1 MKTLAWASFLTF
13 GIPAPGSTGSATVAV
28 AGVAAGSAAGGT
40 GGWWASLPS
49 GNFALKVDIGTIG
62 GEYGLPAGFSLSP
75 GIARQRASRT
85 LPV

>member
-1 MKTLAWASFLTF
+1 V
-13 GIPAPGSTGSATVAV
+13 GQE
-28 AGVAAGSAAGGT
+28 
-40 GGWWASLPS
+40 GWWASLPS

-62 GEYGLPAGFSLSP
+62 GEYGLPTGFSLSP